1 MSALS
6 LYVDGMFIASV
17 KTDGYDMLDVR
28 VHGTC
33 VDKNIASLDFSGGA
47 HPEGGDSTFLTWVND
62 LPVKPKQVVK
72 VVFIEDALTS
82 HKGKT
87 IDELFPD
94 AIDKEPIDFKP
105 LTEAINE
112 IRIMPKLRN
121 SISFRVQ
128 SPQAG
133 ILTGETESDKFGF
146 GFGVLWN
153 AWQPERASVSLH
165 SYTLE
170 SLESHGPLNY
180 ILSEKI
186 SLGSEVQFEIIA
198 SSNLNRDS

>member
-1 MSALS
+1 MPALS

-17 KTDGYDMLDVR
+17 NTEGYDILDVR

-47 HPEGGDSTFLTWVND
+47 HPEGDASSYLTWVND
-62 LPVKPKQVVK
+62 LPIKPKQVVK
-72 VVFIEDALTS
+72 VVFLENALTS
-82 HKGKT
+82 HEGKT

-94 AIDKEPIDFKP
+94 DINKEPIDFKP
-105 LTEAINE
+105 LPEALNE
-112 IRIMPKLRN
+112 IRAMQKLRN

-133 ILTGETESDKFGF
+133 LLTCETEPDKFGF

-153 AWQPERASVSLH
+153 AWHPERASVSLH

-170 SLESHGPLNY
+170 SLESRGPMNY

-186 SLGSEVQFEIIA
+186 SLGSEVQFELTA
-198 SSNLNRDS
+198 